1 MRIIINECKKILD
14 IRIIL
19 LLCMFSI
26 LYYMTFT
33 QIYRYPTGGQLTNT
47 KYDIPFT
54 AELVKEW
61 GPKWKV
67 KDEKQYQE
75 KHQEL
80 ERGFA
85 KIIKQDQELSKR
97 GIVDYEIFNKKYEE
111 LGQKTTLSKQEKEL
125 DKILEN
131 YVFYNEKTSK
141 IFLDIQ
147 ALEHIKEFQGSEYG
161 VSDKKY
167 KELKADGFFDG
178 TKLYQK
184 AIEKRVKRDY
194 ISLVHEGVFYILQED
209 MVTIGG
215 LIMICF
221 FALIIPYQVKQR
233 LRQIIPILA
242 TTKTGRRIYQIQL
255 IASAFAA
262 LFVGILQM
270 AVYGIIWHLKG
281 LSVFWRCESWG
292 IASNSYWCDKLSF
305 GTYMLFYMALI
316 LLFAIASVV
325 IIDFIGRTIGNY
337 MGAVAVSIPVCGVM
351 MFLMRKI
358 YYMLFLIT
366 NDQVLAYWEL
376 YALAT
381 WLIVMFLFYKIRSK
395 RWKKVDL

>member
-1 MRIIINECKKILD
+1 MISVN
-14 IRIIL
+14 L
-19 LLCMFSI
+19 LL
-26 LYYMTFT
+26 
-33 QIYRYPTGGQLTNT
+33 T
-47 KYDIPFT
+47 KVIT
-54 AELVKEW
+54 
-61 GPKWKV
+61 
-67 KDEKQYQE
+67 YQ
-75 KHQEL
+75 
-80 ERGFA
+80 
-85 KIIKQDQELSKR
+85 
-97 GIVDYEIFNKKYEE
+97 
-111 LGQKTTLSKQEKEL
+111 
-125 DKILEN
+125 
-131 YVFYNEKTSK
+131 
-141 IFLDIQ
+141 
-147 ALEHIKEFQGSEYG
+147 FQGSEYG

-184 AIEKRVKRDY
+184 AIKKRVKRDY

-221 FALIIPYQVKQR
+221 FALIIPYQLKQR
-233 LRQIIPILA
+233 LRQVIPILA

-255 IASAFAA
+255 IASALVA

-305 GTYMLFYMALI
+305 GTYMLLYMALI
-316 LLFAIASVV
+316 LLFAIASIV

-381 WLIVMFLFYKIRSK
+381 WLIVMLLFYKIRSK

>member
-1 MRIIINECKKILD
+1 MGLA
-14 IRIIL
+14 
-19 LLCMFSI
+19 
-26 LYYMTFT
+26 
-33 QIYRYPTGGQLTNT
+33 
-47 KYDIPFT
+47 T
-54 AELVKEW
+54 AEGAATATTVTFSGALKGLGATLMSNPIVLITTALTAGISIWNAYRQSVEETIQKAKDASNAWKESTSSL
-61 GPKWKV
+61 
-67 KDEKQYQE
+67 DEQ
-75 KHQEL
+75 
-80 ERGFA
+80 
-85 KIIKQDQELSKR
+85 IS
-97 GIVDYEIFNKKYEE
+97 
-111 LGQKTTLSKQEKEL
+111 
-125 DKILEN
+125 
-131 YVFYNEKTSK
+131 
-141 IFLDIQ
+141 
-147 ALEHIKEFQGSEYG
+147 
-161 VSDKKY
+161 KY

-209 MVTIGG
+209 MVMIGG

-221 FALIIPYQVKQR
+221 FALIIPYQLKQR
-233 LRQIIPILA
+233 LRQVIPIMA

-255 IASAFAA
+255 IASALAA
-262 LFVGILQM
+262 LFVGIIQM

-305 GTYMLFYMALI
+305 GTYMLLYMALI
-316 LLFAIASVV
+316 LLFAIASIV

-337 MGAVAVSIPVCGVM
+337 MGAVAVSIPVCGAM

-381 WLIVMFLFYKIRSK
+381 WLIVMLLFYKIRSK

>member
-1 MRIIINECKKILD
+1 
-14 IRIIL
+14 
-19 LLCMFSI
+19 
-26 LYYMTFT
+26 
-33 QIYRYPTGGQLTNT
+33 
-47 KYDIPFT
+47 
-54 AELVKEW
+54 
-61 GPKWKV
+61 
-67 KDEKQYQE
+67 
-75 KHQEL
+75 
-80 ERGFA
+80 
-85 KIIKQDQELSKR
+85 
-97 GIVDYEIFNKKYEE
+97 
-111 LGQKTTLSKQEKEL
+111 
-125 DKILEN
+125 
-131 YVFYNEKTSK
+131 
-141 IFLDIQ
+141 
-147 ALEHIKEFQGSEYG
+147 
-161 VSDKKY
+161 
-167 KELKADGFFDG
+167 
-178 TKLYQK
+178 
-184 AIEKRVKRDY
+184 
-194 ISLVHEGVFYILQED
+194 
-209 MVTIGG
+209 MVTISG

-221 FALIIPYQVKQR
+221 FALIIPYQLKQR
-233 LRQIIPILA
+233 LRQVIPILA

-255 IASAFAA
+255 IASALAA

-337 MGAVAVSIPVCGVM
+337 MGAVAVSIPVCGVI

-381 WLIVMFLFYKIRSK
+381 WLIVMFIFYKIRSK

>member
-1 MRIIINECKKILD
+1 MK
-14 IRIIL
+14 
-19 LLCMFSI
+19 
-26 LYYMTFT
+26 
-33 QIYRYPTGGQLTNT
+33 
-47 KYDIPFT
+47 
-54 AELVKEW
+54 
-61 GPKWKV
+61 
-67 KDEKQYQE
+67 KQYQE
-75 KHQEL
+75 KHQQL
-80 ERGFA
+80 ERGFV

-125 DKILEN
+125 GKILEN
-131 YVFYNEKTSK
+131 YVFYNDKTSK

-147 ALEHIKEFQGSEYG
+147 ALEHIREFQGSEYG

-221 FALIIPYQVKQR
+221 FALIIPYQLKQR
-233 LRQIIPILA
+233 LRQVIPILA

-255 IASAFAA
+255 IASALAA

-305 GTYMLFYMALI
+305 GTYMLLYMALI
-316 LLFAIASVV
+316 LLFAIASIV

-337 MGAVAVSIPVCGVM
+337 MGAVAVSIPVCGAM

-381 WLIVMFLFYKIRSK
+381 WLIVMFIFYKIRSN

>member
-1 MRIIINECKKILD
+1 M
-14 IRIIL
+14 
-19 LLCMFSI
+19 
-26 LYYMTFT
+26 
-33 QIYRYPTGGQLTNT
+33 
-47 KYDIPFT
+47 
-54 AELVKEW
+54 
-61 GPKWKV
+61 
-67 KDEKQYQE
+67 
-75 KHQEL
+75 
-80 ERGFA
+80 
-85 KIIKQDQELSKR
+85 
-97 GIVDYEIFNKKYEE
+97 
-111 LGQKTTLSKQEKEL
+111 
-125 DKILEN
+125 
-131 YVFYNEKTSK
+131 
-141 IFLDIQ
+141 
-147 ALEHIKEFQGSEYG
+147 
-161 VSDKKY
+161 
-167 KELKADGFFDG
+167 
-178 TKLYQK
+178 
-184 AIEKRVKRDY
+184 
-194 ISLVHEGVFYILQED
+194 FYILQED

-221 FALIIPYQVKQR
+221 FALIIPYQLKQR
-233 LRQIIPILA
+233 LRQVIPILA

-255 IASAFAA
+255 IASALAA

-305 GTYMLFYMALI
+305 GTYMLLYMALI
-316 LLFAIASVV
+316 LLFAIASIV

-381 WLIVMFLFYKIRSK
+381 WLIVMLLFYKIRSK

>member
-125 DKILEN
+125 GKILEN
-131 YVFYNEKTSK
+131 YVF
-141 IFLDIQ
+141 
-147 ALEHIKEFQGSEYG
+147 
-161 VSDKKY
+161 Y

-221 FALIIPYQVKQR
+221 FALIIPYQLKQR
-233 LRQIIPILA
+233 LRQVIPILA

-255 IASAFAA
+255 IASALVA

-305 GTYMLFYMALI
+305 GTYMLLYMALI
-316 LLFAIASVV
+316 LLFAIASIV

-381 WLIVMFLFYKIRSK
+381 WLIVMLLFYKIRSK

>member
-1 MRIIINECKKILD
+1 
-14 IRIIL
+14 
-19 LLCMFSI
+19 
-26 LYYMTFT
+26 
-33 QIYRYPTGGQLTNT
+33 
-47 KYDIPFT
+47 
-54 AELVKEW
+54 
-61 GPKWKV
+61 
-67 KDEKQYQE
+67 
-75 KHQEL
+75 
-80 ERGFA
+80 
-85 KIIKQDQELSKR
+85 
-97 GIVDYEIFNKKYEE
+97 
-111 LGQKTTLSKQEKEL
+111 
-125 DKILEN
+125 
-131 YVFYNEKTSK
+131 
-141 IFLDIQ
+141 
-147 ALEHIKEFQGSEYG
+147 
-161 VSDKKY
+161 
-167 KELKADGFFDG
+167 
-178 TKLYQK
+178 
-184 AIEKRVKRDY
+184 
-194 ISLVHEGVFYILQED
+194 

-221 FALIIPYQVKQR
+221 FALIIPYQLKQR
-233 LRQIIPILA
+233 LGQVIPILA

-255 IASAFAA
+255 IASALAA

-305 GTYMLFYMALI
+305 GTYMLLYMALI
-316 LLFAIASVV
+316 LLFAIASIV

-337 MGAVAVSIPVCGVM
+337 MGAVAVSIPVCGAM

-381 WLIVMFLFYKIRSK
+381 WLIVMFIFYKIRSN